1 MISSMEGGCES
12 KLLQGN
18 YIESQLEVN
27 FFFKINFFSLNTNW
41 IVMAIK

>member
-18 YIESQLEVN
+18 DIESQLEVN
-27 FFFKINFFSLNTNW
+27 FFI
-41 IVMAIK
+41 